1 MIGSFDIVKPDVE
14 EDKTLSELMK
24 EGQFDIKVNNEKYTV
39 YPDYTHMTKGQH
51 EHSEHHADHQAVPA
65 IKDMIIDQL
74 KASMKQENNGSLDLS
89 KVTDRA
95 AFDQK
100 VLNTYLKN
108 SWQFNLQ
115 NPNYIDNLRSER

>member
-1 MIGSFDIVKPDVE
+1 
-14 EDKTLSELMK
+14 
-24 EGQFDIKVNNEKYTV
+24 
-39 YPDYTHMTKGQH
+39 
-51 EHSEHHADHQAVPA
+51 
-65 IKDMIIDQL
+65 MIIDQL

-100 VLNTYLKN
+100 VLNSYLKN